1 MHLNYRAVILACL
14 CLFLGTRLVAQ
25 NQQNQ
30 HYYIYIQ
37 SEKGQPFYVKHN
49 GDVLSST
56 ERGYIILPKLSNG
69 AVPITVGFPK
79 NEAPE
84 QHFNIKVTQA
94 DQGFLLKKA
103 TANAYALYNMQTFR
117 ELKSDALLKAT
128 ADEGKQEVEKA
139 EESTAVAVA
148 APDTTKEMMD
158 KMQNDLQTAV
168 GNTAVVTN
176 TATKTPKPSG
186 NGFASALDRIVVSGD
201 DREEVVAE
209 ANKSAVKAKEANK
222 ADATA
227 VIKEKV
233 ERAPLTEEEKAL
245 LADVLAEESRTA
257 ASEAAAADVAKE
269 TNADGSTKKSRHH
282 KKKEND
288 PEFIDFQ
295 EDKNATV
302 APAVTAT
309 PVEEEA
315 PKKKKRK
322 EREDAAVE
330 TEAQVAVPA
339 PEAVAVPVSTEA
351 EHTSGRKKHKRD
363 DSRSGE
369 IVTDTSGYGVALY
382 DQPASTSAKKK
393 KKKGDDDAV
402 AVNDNAAVVADKG
415 ADKTSSTRLINS
427 DCANV
432 MDDATFRKMLRKFVA
447 AASDDGMLDVFRKQS
462 RNYCMETTQ
471 IKTLA
476 QLVVGEDARYRLLDM
491 AYSKTYDTE
500 KYSVLESVLTDNYYK
515 GRFKAMLHK

>member
-1 MHLNYRAVILACL
+1 MQLNYRTVILACL
-14 CLFLGTRLVAQ
+14 CLLLGTRIVAQ
-25 NQQNQ
+25 SQQNP

-37 SEKGQPFYVKHN
+37 SEKGQPFYVKHD

-84 QHFNIKVTQA
+84 QHFNIRVSQA

-103 TANAYALYNMQTFR
+103 SANAYALYNMQTFR
-117 ELKSDALLKAT
+117 ELKSDALQKAT
-128 ADEGKQEVEKA
+128 ADESTQEPEKPVETA
-139 EESTAVAVA
+139 AVATTE
-148 APDTTKEMMD
+148 PDTRKDMM
-158 KMQNDLQTAV
+158 NDLQKDVQSAV
-168 GNTAVVTN
+168 GTTAVVTN
-176 TATKTPKPSG
+176 TAVKTPKPSG
-186 NGFASALDRIVVSGD
+186 NGFASALDKIVVSGD
-201 DREEVVAE
+201 DREDVVAE
-209 ANKSAVKAKEANK
+209 ANKNTAVAKGSGKAA
-222 ADATA
+222 AAA
-227 VIKEKV
+227 VIKEKA
-233 ERAPLTEEEKAL
+233 ERAPLTDDEKAL

-257 ASEAAAADVAKE
+257 ASEAAADDVAKG
-269 TNADGSTKKSRHH
+269 AGSEGNTRKSKHH

-295 EDKNATV
+295 DDKNA
-302 APAVTAT
+302 APAALPPATPAQTSSATIT

-315 PKKKKRK
+315 PAPKKKKHK
-322 EREDAAVE
+322 ASEDAD
-330 TEAQVAVPA
+330 
-339 PEAVAVPVSTEA
+339 VAVPVTEA
-351 EHTSGRKKHKRD
+351 AVPVDVAETHSTGKKKHKKED
-363 DSRSGE
+363 TRSGE
-369 IVTDTSGYGVALY
+369 IVTDTSGYGVAMY
-382 DQPASTSAKKK
+382 DQPAPARKKK
-393 KKKGDDDAV
+393 KKDEDEAV
-402 AVNDNAAVVADKG
+402 AATDESAVAANKNVNP
-415 ADKTSSTRLINS
+415 RLINS
-427 DCANV
+427 DCANI
-432 MDDATFRKMLRKFVA
+432 MDDATFRKMLRRFVA

-500 KYSVLESVLTDNYYK
+500 KYAGLESVLTDNYYK